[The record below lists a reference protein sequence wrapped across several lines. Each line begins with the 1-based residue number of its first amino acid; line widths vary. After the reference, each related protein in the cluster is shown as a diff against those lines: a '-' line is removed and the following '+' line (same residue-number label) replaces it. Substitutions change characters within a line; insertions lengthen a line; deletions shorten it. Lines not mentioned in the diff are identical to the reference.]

1 METAPLGVSIVVC
14 CYNSASRLPRT
25 LAHLRDQKV
34 SGAVPWE
41 VIVVDNASTDD
52 TAAVAR
58 SCWRNA
64 AAPLRVIHEPRP
76 GQKFARERG
85 VAEARY
91 EFISFADDDNWLAD
105 DWVDVAAGFLAEH
118 PEVGAVGG
126 SSTLAADIAAPRWF
140 PSCQVLYAISPEKWI
155 AGERVPD
162 NAPWGAGLTIRKSAW
177 RDVHSTGSPFL
188 TSGRLGASLAAG
200 EDNELCY
207 RLSLANWKL
216 WYEPRLRFQH
226 YMPEQRLTLEYARR
240 LCRGAGQAGAVLAPY
255 DDIVASRPSGSGFL
269 GETWEW
275 KLLRTVQQLAW
286 HFFKLLRGVLSETKR
301 ETAILELEMIYG
313 KLSILARS
321 RSKYY
326 EGRQQVRELSARLK
340 SRRSAD
346 DSPAAA
352 GANSPEDAETPLAK
366 LSMEEIQ

>member
-1 METAPLGVSIVVC
+1 
-14 CYNSASRLPRT
+14 RT
-25 LAHLRDQKV
+25 LAHLLDQKV

-52 TAAVAR
+52 TAAAAK

-126 SSTLAADIAAPRWF
+126 SSTLAADRAAPRWF

-155 AGERVPD
+155 AGERIPD

-177 RDVHSTGSPFL
+177 RQVHSTDSPFL

-200 EDNELCY
+200 EDNELGY
-207 RLSLANWKL
+207 RRSLGNWNP
-216 WYEPRLRFQH
+216 WDEPRPPCPRHMTGQH
-226 YMPEQRLTLEYARR
+226 LT
-240 LCRGAGQAGAVLAPY
+240 
-255 DDIVASRPSGSGFL
+255 
-269 GETWEW
+269 
-275 KLLRTVQQLAW
+275 
-286 HFFKLLRGVLSETKR
+286 
-301 ETAILELEMIYG
+301 
-313 KLSILARS
+313 
-321 RSKYY
+321 
-326 EGRQQVRELSARLK
+326 
-340 SRRSAD
+340 
-346 DSPAAA
+346 
-352 GANSPEDAETPLAK
+352 
-366 LSMEEIQ
+366 